1 MCPDE
6 MIETLFCQLL
16 LALFLTILLPRVSL
30 LLNMGIQ
37 HGMEDKMAR
46 KSSGSNDKPMKTTA
60 ENENDVEV
68 PNVKDLKASDLK
80 KKGHFK
86 GYTYSVGALSV
97 LEAVKME
104 LKGTGETLN
113 SFVSEAIIHYS
124 KSRFSEEVLG
134 SVVAAHNSKPMRAP
148 ERNRIRALERL
159 ITVIGIDFL
168 ENKNRSEF
176 SKMKKFLANNPE
188 IIEKGTPAERCKK
201 ASQETGIFTDNDA
214 MPLWHIL
221 IYA

>member
-1 MCPDE
+1 
-6 MIETLFCQLL
+6 
-16 LALFLTILLPRVSL
+16 
-30 LLNMGIQ
+30 
-37 HGMEDKMAR
+37 MEGKMAR
-46 KSSGSNDKPMKTTA
+46 KSTGLNDTQRKAKSGKKAP
-60 ENENDVEV
+60 VVV
-68 PNVKDLKASDLK
+68 PDIKDLKADDIQK
-80 KKGHFK
+80 IGNQRAYIF
-86 GYTYSVGALSV
+86 SVGALAV
-97 LEAVKME
+97 LDAVKIE
-104 LKGTGETLN
+104 LKGTSEKLN
-113 SFVSEAIIHYS
+113 DFVSEAIIHYS

-201 ASQETGIFTDNDA
+201 ASQETGIFTDDDA
-214 MPLWHIL
+214 MPLWLIL
-221 IYA
+221 LYAKKFGFI

>member
-1 MCPDE
+1 
-6 MIETLFCQLL
+6 
-16 LALFLTILLPRVSL
+16 
-30 LLNMGIQ
+30 MGIQ

-113 SFVSEAIIHYS
+113 SFVSEAIIYYS
-124 KSRFSEEVLG
+124 NSRFSEEVLG
-134 SVVAAHNSKPMRAP
+134 SVVAAHNSTPMRAP

-159 ITVIGIDFL
+159 IAVIGIDFL

-221 IYA
+221 LYAKKFGFI

>member
-1 MCPDE
+1 
-6 MIETLFCQLL
+6 
-16 LALFLTILLPRVSL
+16 
-30 LLNMGIQ
+30 
-37 HGMEDKMAR
+37 MAR
-46 KSSGSNDKPMKTTA
+46 KSTGLNDTQRKAKSGKKPP
-60 ENENDVEV
+60 VVV
-68 PNVKDLKASDLK
+68 PDIKDLKADDIQK
-80 KKGHFK
+80 IGNQRAYIF
-86 GYTYSVGALSV
+86 SVGALSV
-97 LEAVKME
+97 LDAVKIE
-104 LKGTGETLN
+104 LKGTSEKLN
-113 SFVSEAIIHYS
+113 DFVSEAIIHYS

-201 ASQETGIFTDNDA
+201 ASQETGIFTDDDA
-214 MPLWHIL
+214 MPLWLIL
-221 IYA
+221 LYAKKFGFI

>member
-1 MCPDE
+1 
-6 MIETLFCQLL
+6 
-16 LALFLTILLPRVSL
+16 
-30 LLNMGIQ
+30 MGIQ

-80 KKGHFK
+80 MKGHFK

-113 SFVSEAIIHYS
+113 SFVSEAIIYYS
-124 KSRFSEEVLG
+124 NSRFSEEVLG
-134 SVVAAHNSKPMRAP
+134 SVVAAHNSKPMRTP
-148 ERNRIRALERL
+148 ERNRILALERL
-159 ITVIGIDFL
+159 IAVIGMDFL
-168 ENKNRSEF
+168 EKNKQSEF
-176 SKMKKFLANNPE
+176 NRMKKFLKNHPDIFEAGSLQGSCKRASEEANL
-188 IIEKGTPAERCKK
+188 
-201 ASQETGIFTDNDA
+201 FTDSED
-214 MPLWHIL
+214 MPLWLIL
-221 IYA
+221 LYAKKFKFI